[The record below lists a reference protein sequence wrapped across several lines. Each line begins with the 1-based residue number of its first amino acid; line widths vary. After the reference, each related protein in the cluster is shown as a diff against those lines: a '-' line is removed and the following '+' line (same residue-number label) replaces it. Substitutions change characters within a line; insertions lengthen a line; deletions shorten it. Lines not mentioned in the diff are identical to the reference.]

1 AGAGT
6 PAVNAAVKA
15 LLDANGFQSVG
26 AARFF
31 INGLNTRTRGLDA
44 VMSYRWRTGSIG
56 NWTLTAAYN
65 RNRTRIE
72 ERLNNLGPLATIPGI
87 VLFGRVE
94 GIRFTDGQP
103 RDKIVFSADGE
114 MGNFGLTAR
123 TTRFGSVI
131 APGATA
137 PISDPLSLTALGPDD
152 IRLGAK
158 WVTDL
163 ELRYRAFDRLE
174 LAIGADNIFDVY
186 PDRSPFGP
194 RPASEG
200 GGVYPINQYYLP
212 YSGFSPFGFN
222 GRFIYARA
230 SIGF

>member
-1 AGAGT
+1 M
-6 PAVNAAVKA
+6 
-15 LLDANGFQSVG
+15 L
-26 AARFF
+26 
-31 INGLNTRTRGLDA
+31 
-44 VMSYRWRTGSIG
+44 
-56 NWTLTAAYN
+56 
-65 RNRTRIE
+65 
-72 ERLNNLGPLATIPGI
+72 
-87 VLFGRVE
+87 
-94 GIRFTDGQP
+94 
-103 RDKIVFSADGE
+103 SADGE
-114 MGNFGLTAR
+114 IGNFGLTAR
-123 TTRFGSVI
+123 TTRFGSVV

-137 PISDPLSLTALGPDD
+137 PISDPLSLTLLGPDD

-200 GGVYPINQYYLP
+200 GGFYPINQYYLP